1 MKRGLHKITLE
12 EKRKIVGIVER
23 FYSDLQT
30 EFTYVKGELACVYF
44 QPDEKTSITID
55 LRSYKLLIY
64 GSEGNS
70 KFSIKSI
77 IASDDFFVIET
88 PSIKVVFGEINFS

>member
-55 LRSYKLLIY
+55 LRSYKLLRY
-64 GSEGNS
+64 LKHNNLY
-70 KFSIKSI
+70 I
-77 IASDDFFVIET
+77 IIT
-88 PSIKVVFGEINFS
+88 INFRFIRF

>member
-12 EKRKIVGIVER
+12 EKRKIIGIVER

-55 LRSYKLLIY
+55 LRSYKLLRY
-64 GSEGNS
+64 LKYNNLY
-70 KFSIKSI
+70 I
-77 IASDDFFVIET
+77 IIT
-88 PSIKVVFGEINFS
+88 INFRFIRF